1 MKRLAIAIAF
11 FMTACLLCVGGYF
24 ILKDTNEDLDN
35 LLTESITCA
44 QHQDIQGLEASNARL
59 MQKWNQSELIFSVM
73 LQHSHLDDFERRIQM
88 LDYYFAQGDYEKY
101 IETSQ
106 EARNELTHIMES
118 ERLSLGNIF

>member
-1 MKRLAIAIAF
+1 
-11 FMTACLLCVGGYF
+11 MTACLLCVGGYF
-24 ILKDTNEDLDN
+24 ILKDTNEDLDS
-35 LLTESITCA
+35 LLADVIAYANTGDA
-44 QHQDIQGLEASNARL
+44 DALQAGNARL
-59 MQKWNQSELIFSVM
+59 MNEWNRSKVIFSVM

-88 LDYYFAQGDYEKY
+88 LDYYFAQGDYERY

>member
-1 MKRLAIAIAF
+1 
-11 FMTACLLCVGGYF
+11 
-24 ILKDTNEDLDN
+24 
-35 LLTESITCA
+35 
-44 QHQDIQGLEASNARL
+44 
-59 MQKWNQSELIFSVM
+59 M

>member
-24 ILKDTNEDLDN
+24 ILKDTNEDLDS
-35 LLTESITCA
+35 LLADVIAYANTGDA
-44 QHQDIQGLEASNARL
+44 DALQAGNARL
-59 MQKWNQSELIFSVM
+59 MNEWNRSKVIFSVM

-88 LDYYFAQGDYEKY
+88 LDYYFAQGDYERY